1 MISDLYQTRLKEKK
15 SKEYRGLRYKK
26 LIAEI
31 VKKTVESGNPKL
43 TNNDIK
49 EISLKIYKSNDKI
62 KCSRVKSM
70 MTQEIV
76 KNDVNNELQRILTD
90 AGFPKDK
97 LKELYTN
104 AEKYAND
111 KKDGNLLLKIAEK
124 IERANNLTQGSSI
137 TARTIETTDFSKIG
151 KDGNPAQ
158 KVVKVLEI
166 TKNEAIRDDIGND
179 QGGVDGKPSQ
189 ERDLKK

>member
-70 MTQEIV
+70 MQQEIV
-76 KNDVNNELQRILTD
+76 KNDVNNELQRIYTD
-90 AGFPKDK
+90 AGLSKDA
-97 LKELYTN
+97 LKPLLESIKIWID
-104 AEKYAND
+104 E
-111 KKDGNLLLKIAEK
+111 KKDIANALKLAEK

-137 TARTIETTDFSKIG
+137 TARTTETTDFSKIG
-151 KDGNPAQ
+151 KDGQPAQ
-158 KVVKVLEI
+158 KVVKTLEI
-166 TKNEAIRDDIGND
+166 TKSEAIRDGISSD
-179 QGGVDGKPSQ
+179 QTDVDSKPQPENS
-189 ERDLKK
+189 